1 MSITWLRHGK
11 GSTIITSQIPVNKWY
26 DIIGEQTVADA
37 IMDRLIHQAHRLEI
51 KGESM
56 RKKSAKMAA

>member
-1 MSITWLRHGK
+1 M
-11 GSTIITSQIPVNKWY
+11 
-26 DIIGEQTVADA
+26 ADS

-56 RKKSAKMAA
+56 RKKNAKIAA